1 MPNRS
6 LAMLSLLGAVLLWG
20 CSDRVPAPV
29 ATAQPSPAA
38 AVASPSSPGLTPGA
52 PAAPET
58 AQPGGAKLEGARV
71 MAHIT
76 MLANTIGP
84 RVSGTAGEKAAADYI
99 SAQFKGSGYTV
110 ELMSFTFEGDRF
122 RAGSV
127 TGAGAP
133 LQVSTMT
140 GSPGGVVSGALAY
153 VGIGDAEGIGGRSL
167 TGKIAVAD
175 RGTLTFREK
184 YDNLAA
190 AGAAAIIV
198 VNNQPGSL
206 SGTIGQ
212 QVDRP
217 MVGTAD
223 TAGPALRAAA
233 AGGTQVTLDV
243 PVGTTTTG
251 VNVIARATPGE
262 KCTVLVGGHH
272 DSVPSTGAANDN
284 ASGAAHVIELARA
297 LAADGLDRGLC
308 FATFGGEESGLFGSK
323 ALVTRLKGESALPRV
338 YLNLDVTGIGSS
350 VEVLGDAALQREALG
365 VAQALG
371 IPAVGAALPR
381 NTGSDHQ
388 SFSDAS
394 VPVVYLSSGDFPT
407 IHSPKDLV
415 ADIEP
420 DELQRV
426 GDLGYA
432 LIVQLLRDV
441 A

>member
-1 MPNRS
+1 
-6 LAMLSLLGAVLLWG
+6 
-20 CSDRVPAPV
+20 
-29 ATAQPSPAA
+29 
-38 AVASPSSPGLTPGA
+38 
-52 PAAPET
+52 
-58 AQPGGAKLEGARV
+58 

-84 RVSGTAGEKAAADYI
+84 RVSGTAGEKAAAEYI
-99 SAQFKGSGYTV
+99 SAQLKGSGYTV
-110 ELMSFTFEGDRF
+110 ELMPFTFEGDRF

-140 GSPGGVVSGALAY
+140 GSPGGVVSGALMY

-190 AGAAAIIV
+190 AGAVAIIV

-217 MVGTAD
+217 MVGAAD
-223 TAGPALRAAA
+223 TAGLALRAAA
-233 AGGTQVTLDV
+233 VAGTQVTLDV
-243 PVGTTTTG
+243 PVGTSTTG

-262 KCTVLVGGHH
+262 KCTVLVGGHY
-272 DSVPSTGAANDN
+272 DSVPSTGGANDN
-284 ASGAAHVIELARA
+284 ASGAAHVIELARV

-323 ALVTRLKGESALPRV
+323 ALVTRLKGESALPRI

-371 IPAVGAALPR
+371 IPAAGAALPR

-407 IHSPKDLV
+407 IHSPKDVV